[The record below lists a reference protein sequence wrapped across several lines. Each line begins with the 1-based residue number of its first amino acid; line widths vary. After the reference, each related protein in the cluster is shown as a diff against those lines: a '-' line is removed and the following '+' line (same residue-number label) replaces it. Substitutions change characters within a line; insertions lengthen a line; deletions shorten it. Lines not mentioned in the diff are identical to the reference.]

1 MKGDTYEPS
10 KRSSRAVNLTEHLRA
25 TFVAEQRKQSVS
37 KMQANFGYLLH
48 FGSRIRKMQFFA
60 KSHF

>member
-1 MKGDTYEPS
+1 MKGDTYEPTERPS
-10 KRSSRAVNLTEHLRA
+10 QAVNLTEHLRA

>member
-1 MKGDTYEPS
+1 MKGDTYEPTE
-10 KRSSRAVNLTEHLRA
+10 RSTQADNLTEHLRA
-25 TFVAEQRKQSVS
+25 AFAAEQRKQSVS